1 MTSTWAARGLTTP
14 TPIPRGSDPGD
25 GQDLNQTLAPLS
37 GCYSTRLLVAAPDMV
52 ETLDRF
58 RFSARLRSKPP
69 SVLITVR
76 MRRNL
81 SSGPELAGNTRLFW
95 RPLANLHLDCPAKGN
110 GGVASH
116 PNSRP
121 HSSHVGSECSRY

>member
-58 RFSARLRSKPP
+58 RFSARLRSRPP
-69 SVLITVR
+69 TVLITVR
-76 MRRNL
+76 MHRNL
-81 SSGPELAGNTRLFW
+81 TSGPEFLGNERVHWRRLAAFQLH
-95 RPLANLHLDCPAKGN
+95 RPEKGS
-110 GGVASH
+110 GCVA
-116 PNSRP
+116 RP
-121 HSSHVGSECSRY
+121 PDSPPTP

>member
-58 RFSARLRSKPP
+58 RFSARLRSQPP
-69 SVLITVR
+69 TVLITVR

-81 SSGPELAGNTRLFW
+81 PSGPGLEVNKRPHC
-95 RPLANLHLDCPAKGN
+95 RPLAPFHLQLRGN
-110 GGVASH
+110 G
-116 PNSRP
+116 
-121 HSSHVGSECSRY
+121 